1 MAFGGLNPQSI
12 LIGMTIMVLL
22 VVVIIAF
29 ASLFLAQ
36 FSSQLSVLGNSGT
49 NVNGALATIASG
61 QSAINGIPGWLPI
74 IILAF
79 ILLVVLGIIAVV
91 AMVAWRMQGGAQQ

>member
-12 LIGMTIMVLL
+12 LVGMTIMVLL

-29 ASLFLAQ
+29 ASLFLSQ
-36 FSSQLSVLGNSGT
+36 FSYQLTQLSGINT
-49 NVNGALATIASG
+49 TAA
-61 QSAINGIPGWLPI
+61 QSAITQGQSSINTIPGWLPI

-91 AMVAWRMQGGAQQ
+91 ALVAWRMQGGAQQ

>member
-1 MAFGGLNPQSI
+1 MNFGGLNPQSI

-29 ASLFLAQ
+29 ASLFLSQFTYQLTQLTGVNTTAAQ
-36 FSSQLSVLGNSGT
+36 AAIT
-49 NVNGALATIASG
+49 SG
-61 QSAINGIPGWLPI
+61 QTSINTIPGWLPI

-91 AMVAWRMQGGAQQ
+91 AVVAWRMQGNQQ

>member
-12 LIGMTIMVLL
+12 LVGMVIMVLL

-36 FSSQLSVLGNSGT
+36 FTAQLAALTG
-49 NVNGALATIASG
+49 VNTDAAQAAIAQG
-61 QSAINGIPGWLPI
+61 QTSINTIPGWLPI

-91 AMVAWRMQGGAQQ
+91 ALVAWRMQGGASQ